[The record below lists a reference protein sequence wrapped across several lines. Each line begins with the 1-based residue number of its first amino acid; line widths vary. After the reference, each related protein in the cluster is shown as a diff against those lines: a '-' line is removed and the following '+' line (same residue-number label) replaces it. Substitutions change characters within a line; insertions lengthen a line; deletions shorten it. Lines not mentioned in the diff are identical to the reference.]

1 MKFLTTLLFIGAL
14 TFAASAQITNGVK
27 ISALASAS
35 TPLGGTELFALV
47 QSGVTKS
54 ATIDQGQA
62 KATAANLL
70 TSNFFATVT
79 ASINSA
85 LLVVSN
91 AANVASNNFQTVT
104 AANAAADVS
113 RSNAVAVIINSGD
126 NATSNGV
133 VALLGNYY
141 LASNPT
147 GYQTAAQVTATANGA
162 AAAALSG
169 VTNGGTASFTN
180 LVYLAKI
187 LPTNDASTT
196 PTVNFD
202 VSAAALQKL
211 YFTNS
216 SGSQVSVTVNA
227 TNVLEGRSCSLLVK
241 NITQAPGTFRQIT
254 FTVTGTSFNS
264 GGATSFILL
273 GGKYAIV
280 NYYADDGTNL
290 VWTASV
296 SP

>member
-1 MKFLTTLLFIGAL
+1 MKFLTTLLLSAAL
-14 TFAASAQITNGVK
+14 AFVASAQITNGVK
-27 ISALASAS
+27 ISALTSAS

-62 KATAANLL
+62 KATAANLA
-70 TSNFFATVT
+70 TSNNFATVT
-79 ASINSA
+79 ANLNTG
-85 LLVVSN
+85 LLTVSN
-91 AANVASNNFQTVT
+91 FSVNASNYFQTVT
-104 AANAAADVS
+104 AANAAADVT
-113 RSNAVAVIINSGD
+113 RSNSVAAIIAAND
-126 NATSNGV
+126 TTTSNGV
-133 VALLGNYY
+133 VTLLGSYY

-180 LVYLAKI
+180 VVYLAKI
-187 LPTNDASTT
+187 LTTNDASTT
-196 PTVNFD
+196 PTLSFD

-211 YFTNS
+211 YFTNAAA
-216 SGSQVSVTVNA
+216 GQAAVTISA

-241 NITQAPGTFRQIT
+241 NITQAPGTTRQVT

-264 GGATSFILL
+264 GAATSFILT